1 MLFKRF
7 TYPPKLSPIPKIQGF
22 SSLLKSTDALTS
34 AHNIQNIM
42 NPIVVDPLKSVF
54 IKDFK
59 EPPLCKYT
67 IPPKVAKLFSPPNY
81 KSAKSLLVL
90 PIQ

>member
-1 MLFKRF
+1 
-7 TYPPKLSPIPKIQGF
+7 
-22 SSLLKSTDALTS
+22 
-34 AHNIQNIM
+34 M